1 MTTAAHGAAVAA
13 LTLGYGRA
21 WLTIEARPELEDGWL
36 LTADSYKELFA
47 RFEVEHVEREYVV
60 AFADRLIA
68 GMADAEPFSVRL
80 TPGRNNPLTL
90 QAVPVDDGFA
100 FLARLT
106 PNGDDAVVHLDM
118 EVGNLG
124 ADELRADFENFRRT
138 LA

>member
-1 MTTAAHGAAVAA
+1 MTTDAQGAAVAA

-21 WLTIEARPELEDGWL
+21 WLTIESRPELEDGWL
-36 LTADSYKELFA
+36 LTADSYKELSA

-60 AFADRLIA
+60 AFVDRLIT
-68 GMADAEPFSVRL
+68 GMADAESFSVRL

-90 QAVPVDDGFA
+90 RAVPVEDGFE

-124 ADELRADFENFRRT
+124 ADELRADFENFRRN